1 MIDVILDGIEKDIE
15 EILYEYVKAQSFTNT
30 RNEKQ
35 AEDFFQYYFSTIPY
49 FKNTPGSYGTYEIE
63 DDTYNRAVS
72 YAFLK
77 GMYHLL
83 NLS

>member
-35 AEDFFQYYFSTIPY
+35 AEDFFQYYFSTDR
-49 FKNTPGSYGTYEIE
+49 KSTRLNS
-63 DDTYNRAVS
+63 S
-72 YAFLK
+72 
-77 GMYHLL
+77 HL
-83 NLS
+83 